1 MAPPP
6 GCWLAPQE
14 DKDHERKGTNEASV
28 QRPKVAPE
36 SQGPWLSWNDVPDD
50 AHLVAA
56 QGPWFL
62 EIFSGTAHLTE
73 AVRKAGIPCLPPIDI
88 TICSAV
94 PTPFDVMDA
103 ARWQF
108 VMKLIFLGAIWFA
121 HFGTPYN
128 TFSAARKLGDGG
140 PPPLRSAEFPDGL
153 PSLAGDLWYQAF
165 LGNLFKDR
173 TCEAC
178 AALIL
183 LGKHFSIENPLGSL
197 IWDTPALADLLRA
210 ARAFCVDFDQ
220 CAFGAPSKKP
230 TRFLVSHQS
239 FQIPLAR
246 LCPGN
251 HKHVVLKGK
260 VFSEQFGRVVYR
272 TKLAQVYPP
281 AMCKIIAQC
290 MKQLWIDPLAQLKPS
305 FQLVAP
311 KTDRKRP
318 LGQSVAWKQHRQ
330 HRSALAA
337 EASGYQLKRGARKPL
352 LDIETEPGAAIEW
365 VMHIPHPFSVFSPLE
380 AHLEAALDALAR
392 DPTDVLRRRAA
403 LVRQWTPVAQQAL
416 QTSDLYLCQIQDP
429 YLRRLLR
436 GVPDHS
442 PPVLGKTCNVEL
454 YKIMLQAVASADQ
467 TLPSALL
474 HGFPI
479 VGPIEKSHR
488 WPAFDKPQKVVQIA
502 ELQRRAWEIR
512 RKIIKRV
519 AALPVSQN
527 LQKIWE
533 ATLEDVE
540 EGSCMG
546 PFQEEDEVT
555 NFLGQ
560 NDWIPTQRFEVVQKN
575 KVRGCDSATTNLIN
589 QATEISEKLQLPSTD
604 TNVSALRSLLSKCP
618 DKQLWGWV
626 LDERKAYR
634 QVPIRPADR
643 KYSVITMKNPS
654 SGKPAFF
661 VMVGHS
667 FGLVSAVYNYNR
679 RSAAIN
685 EFLVSIFGLVAF
697 SFYDDKYGFEIAETV
712 SSAHEIAQLVHW
724 WLGAQFD
731 AKKLQLSRDPTILGV
746 TYNLEKLV
754 LEIKESRKQE
764 LVEEIESRL
773 DHGLLDPGSAGK
785 LKGKLMFGASQLWGK
800 VGRAFL
806 RPISERQYARF
817 SSEDGFTIDEALRIS
832 LLQWKHLV
840 LDGPPRPIDIRSEK
854 PADAVLFTDGFTP
867 DPRSKQVLPDR
878 VGAVLF
884 DRNMNH
890 PLQFT
895 AVVPKSVQKKWLMR
909 KTQIVP
915 VEMVAPILALQTFKD
930 RLYGAD
936 IILLIDSEAVEAALI
951 KGYSSK
957 EDLCHLISVFW
968 DLVFELRARVF
979 IDRIATD
986 ANPAD
991 WPSRNDLR
999 TGERAG
1005 WKSVQVVWP
1014 QALIDQRSQSVQRK

>member
-1 MAPPP
+1 
-6 GCWLAPQE
+6 
-14 DKDHERKGTNEASV
+14 
-28 QRPKVAPE
+28 
-36 SQGPWLSWNDVPDD
+36 
-50 AHLVAA
+50 
-56 QGPWFL
+56 
-62 EIFSGTAHLTE
+62 
-73 AVRKAGIPCLPPIDI
+73 
-88 TICSAV
+88 
-94 PTPFDVMDA
+94 MD
-103 ARWQF
+103 
-108 VMKLIFLGAIWFA
+108 
-121 HFGTPYN
+121 
-128 TFSAARKLGDGG
+128 DGG

-153 PSLAGDLWYQAF
+153 PSLAGGLWYQAF
-165 LGNLFKDR
+165 LGNLFKER

-178 AALIL
+178 AALTI

-197 IWDTPALADLLRA
+197 IWDTPAMINLVRHS
-210 ARAFCVDFDQ
+210 RAFLVDFDQ

-230 TRFLVSHQS
+230 TRILVSHQS
-239 FQIPLAR
+239 FQQPLSVQ
-246 LCPGN
+246 CPGN

-281 AMCKIIAQC
+281 AMCSAIAQC
-290 MKQLWIDPLAQLKPS
+290 MWHLWQDPLQWLTPS
-305 FQLVAP
+305 FSLVAP

-318 LGQSVAWKQHRQ
+318 LGQQVKWKQHRQ

-337 EASGYQLKRGARKPL
+337 EASGYQRKRGARKPL
-352 LDIETEPGAAIEW
+352 LDIETEPGVAIEW
-365 VMHIPHPFSVFSPLE
+365 VMQIPHPFSVFSPLE
-380 AHLEAALDALAR
+380 AHLEKALDALAR
-392 DPTDVLRRRAA
+392 DPAHLLQRRAEQ
-403 LVRQWTPVAQQAL
+403 VRKWTPIAHQAL
-416 QTSDLYLCQIQDP
+416 LDSDQMLRQVQDGP
-429 YLRRLLR
+429 LRRLLR
-436 GVPDHS
+436 GVPDQA
-442 PPVLGKTCNVEL
+442 PPVLGKTCNIEL
-454 YKIMLQAVASADQ
+454 YRLMLQAVNSVDQ

-474 HGFPI
+474 NGFPI
-479 VGPIEKSHR
+479 VGPIQKSNR
-488 WPAFDKPQKVVQIA
+488 WPPFDKPQKVVAIA
-502 ELQRRAWEIR
+502 ELQRRAWEMR
-512 RKIIKRV
+512 RKIISRV
-519 AALPVSQN
+519 AALPVSEN
-527 LQKIWE
+527 LKKIWE
-533 ATLEDVE
+533 ATLEDVDD
-540 EGSCMG
+540 GSCIG
-546 PFQEEDEVT
+546 PFQTEDEVT
-555 NFLGQ
+555 AFLRQ
-560 NDWIPTQRFEVVQKN
+560 EDWIPTQRFEVVQKN

-618 DKQLWGWV
+618 DKRLLGWV

-643 KYSVITMKNPS
+643 KYSVITMKNPKV
-654 SGKPAFF
+654 GKPAFF

-697 SFYDDKYGFEIAETV
+697 SFYDDKYGFEISETAG
-712 SSAHEIAQLVHW
+712 SAHEIAQLVHS

-731 AKKLQLSRDPTILGV
+731 EKKLQLSRDPTILGV
-746 TYNLEKLV
+746 TYNLEQLV
-754 LEIKESRKQE
+754 LEIKEARRQE
-764 LVEEIESRL
+764 LVEEIEARL
-773 DHGLLDPGSAGK
+773 KAGLLDPGSAGK

-817 SSEDGFTIDEALRIS
+817 SSDEGFTIDEALKIS

-840 LDGPPRPIDIRSEK
+840 VDGPPRPIDLRSEK
-854 PADAVLFTDGFTP
+854 PADAVIFTDGFTP
-867 DPRSKQVLPDR
+867 DPRSKIRLPDR
-878 VGAVLF
+878 VGAVLL
-884 DRNMNH
+884 DRNLVR
-890 PLQFT
+890 PIQFT
-895 AVVPKSVQKKWLMR
+895 AIVPKYVQKKWLIR

-930 RLYGAD
+930 RLFGAD

-957 EDLCHLISVFW
+957 EDLCYLISVFW

-991 WPSRNDLR
+991 WPSRDDLL

-1014 QALIDQRSQSVQRK
+1014 SALIDQRSQAVQKKRRAWADITL